1 MRSSVKFGQ
10 KFQAIFMFVL
20 GCITSPCC
28 TPLIVP
34 LGLSMLVG
42 TPAAIWLGHNLGWVY
57 GALTLVS
64 IASFVIAF
72 RAFQASRENKPVDP
86 GSLTNQKLIKDHHP
100 DG

>member
-1 MRSSVKFGQ
+1 MRNEVKFGQ
-10 KFQAIFMFVL
+10 KFQAIFLFGM

-34 LGLSMLVG
+34 LGLSLLAG
-42 TPAAIWLGHNLGWVY
+42 TPAAVWLGHNLGWVY

-72 RAFQASRENKPVDP
+72 RAFRASRENKPRDP
-86 GSLTNQKLIKDHHP
+86 DSLITQKLIKDHHP